1 MKVLQGKL
9 EQRESCSEFNMEK
22 MVLKRFLQDTSV
34 SRAICGHRNLEM
46 REVSMTMQS
55 PCMSEATEI
64 SEAVGK
70 EQTVLCGAPII
81 VFKS

>member
-1 MKVLQGKL
+1 M
-9 EQRESCSEFNMEK
+9 N
-22 MVLKRFLQDTSV
+22 
-34 SRAICGHRNLEM
+34 RAICSPGEPGNERGEHDY
-46 REVSMTMQS
+46 TT

-70 EQTVLCGAPII
+70 EQTTFCGPPII